1 MCKESRLAWLLLLP
15 SSIWL
20 SAFCVFL
27 LTASYIIDL
36 DDLFGMYEDEVI
48 FLLAL
53 SMNIT
58 LSCELCTNEVSLN

>member
-1 MCKESRLAWLLLLP
+1 MCKGSRFVWLLLLP
-15 SSIWL
+15 SCIWL
-20 SAFCVFL
+20 STFCGFL

-36 DDLFGMYEDEVI
+36 DDLFGMYKDEVI

-58 LSCELCTNEVSLN
+58 LSCEWCTNEVSLN